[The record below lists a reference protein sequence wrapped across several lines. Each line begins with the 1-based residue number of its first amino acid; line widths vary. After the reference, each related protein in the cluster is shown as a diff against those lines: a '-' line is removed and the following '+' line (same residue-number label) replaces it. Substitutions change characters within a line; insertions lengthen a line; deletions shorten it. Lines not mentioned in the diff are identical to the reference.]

1 MSKIT
6 RQCDHWV
13 VDVKWN
19 AKHKYWEVYLSHYF
33 TCFTITYTLTDKTE
47 ARAYGF
53 LNYPKFCPFTYVE
66 DCMWK
71 WSHHSEINIDSCTEN
86 VAEVQKDSEHSR
98 LLKNCWSS
106 AEKVSVFVSVYQMW
120 KCSKHYSQRLR
131 HLDHSLTQFS
141 LLWINYFIRGLQ
153 MDSQSSYLLLL
164 IPAACALHK
173 KAVRSILINVCLF
186 LSS

>member
-1 MSKIT
+1 M
-6 RQCDHWV
+6 
-13 VDVKWN
+13 
-19 AKHKYWEVYLSHYF
+19 SHYF

-98 LLKNCWSS
+98 LLQT
-106 AEKVSVFVSVYQMW
+106 VGPL
-120 KCSKHYSQRLR
+120 LR
-131 HLDHSLTQFS
+131 RF
-141 LLWINYFIRGLQ
+141 
-153 MDSQSSYLLLL
+153 
-164 IPAACALHK
+164 
-173 KAVRSILINVCLF
+173 LF
-186 LSS
+186 LFQYTRSGNAVNITLKGYDI